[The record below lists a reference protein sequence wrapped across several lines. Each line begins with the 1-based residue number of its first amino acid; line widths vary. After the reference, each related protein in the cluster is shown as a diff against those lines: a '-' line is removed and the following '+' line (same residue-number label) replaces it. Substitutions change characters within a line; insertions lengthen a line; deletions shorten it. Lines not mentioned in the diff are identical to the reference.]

1 MMTFTRKI
9 KIAELKSFWDYL
21 LTFQSSSEQLF
32 NLFKELT
39 IEVDLPEADGKEF
52 NIGFSSNTLKISR
65 KEAAEE
71 PSFRAAPGN
80 IVAKNVKTKV
90 AVGLVERMIR
100 TDDPVVIFG
109 ENGTGKDLFAR
120 TIHQQSP
127 RSTQPF
133 VCLSCGTVDKKDA
146 KQQMIE
152 SLVEVATGTLFLDDI
167 QDLDVD
173 SQRILQKLIHNPV
186 EQNYFRLITSTTVD
200 LDEQVRKG
208 KFSAELLAI
217 LRGCYIELLPLG
229 ERKEDIGALLTYYIA
244 QFCQDNGLE
253 TKQLSPELLRML
265 EDYHWPGNVRELVN
279 TVEQLLL
286 TAQDKKTLFAKD
298 LPAHIRIQ
306 SIGSSAAHKKGL

>member
-1 MMTFTRKI
+1 MAFTHKL
-9 KIAELKSFWDYL
+9 KIAELKPFWEQL
-21 LTFQSSSEQLF
+21 LTAQDSPDQLL
-32 NLFKELT
+32 NLFKELI
-39 IEVDLPEADGKEF
+39 IEVDLPEVDDKEL
-52 NIGFSSNTLKISR
+52 NISFSDNILKISR
-65 KEAAEE
+65 KAPVEEA
-71 PSFRAAPGN
+71 PLRAVPGSIIAN
-80 IVAKNVKTKV
+80 NAQTKV
-90 AVGLVERMIR
+90 ALGLVGRMVK
-100 TDDPVVIFG
+100 TDDPVVLFG

-133 VCLSCGTVDKKDA
+133 VCLSCGTVSKKAA
-146 KQQMIE
+146 KQQMID
-152 SLVEVATGTLFLDDI
+152 SLVEVGTGTLFLDDI

-173 SQRILQKLIHNPV
+173 TQRILQKLIHNPV
-186 EQNYFRLITSTTVD
+186 EQNYFRLITSTNVD

-208 KFSAELLAI
+208 EFSAELLAI

-229 ERKEDIGALLTYYIA
+229 ERKEDIGALLTYYIE
-244 QFCQDNGLE
+244 QLCQDNGLE

-265 EDYHWPGNVRELVN
+265 EAYHWPGNVRELVN